1 MSPKTV
7 YCKDK
12 SRVHFLTQNLLELI
26 FRLGV
31 GNVCF
36 GFTQG
41 CKLVKQDFHEKPI
54 FFAPFLKWLLLCCSK
69 IRKMLVK
76 SGGICS
82 CQHDQLSDD
91 NYPSRRNNQR
101 LCLLQIPLVRQ
112 LSSPC
117 PARIVRP
124 SRFLLRHWHV
134 KFPRCSSKNQ
144 TLKSTIEVEQ

>member
-31 GNVCF
+31 GNICF

-54 FFAPFLKWLLLCCSK
+54 FFATFLKWLLLCCSK
-69 IRKMLVK
+69 IRKMLKVE
-76 SGGICS
+76 SAAVNMIS
-82 CQHDQLSDD
+82 CQMTTTQVVEII
-91 NYPSRRNNQR
+91 NAY
-101 LCLLQIPLVRQ
+101 V
-112 LSSPC
+112 
-117 PARIVRP
+117 
-124 SRFLLRHWHV
+124 
-134 KFPRCSSKNQ
+134 SSKYLSFDSSLLPALLVLSVGPVSYFGIGMSNFGAAAV
-144 TLKSTIEVEQ
+144 KIRR

>member
-69 IRKMLVK
+69 IRKMLKVE
-76 SGGICS
+76 SAAVNMIS
-82 CQHDQLSDD
+82 CQMTTTQVVEIINAYVSSKYLSFD
-91 NYPSRRNNQR
+91 SS
-101 LCLLQIPLVRQ
+101 LLPALLV
-112 LSSPC
+112 LS
-117 PARIVRP
+117 VRP
-124 SRFLLRHWHV
+124 VSYFGIGMSNFPAAAV
-134 KFPRCSSKNQ
+134 KIRR
-144 TLKSTIEVEQ
+144 

>member
-69 IRKMLVK
+69 IRKMLKVE
-76 SGGICS
+76 SAAVNMIS
-82 CQHDQLSDD
+82 CQMTTTQVVEIINASVSSEYLSF
-91 NYPSRRNNQR
+91 NSF
-101 LCLLQIPLVRQ
+101 LLPALLV
-112 LSSPC
+112 LS
-117 PARIVRP
+117 VRP
-124 SRFLLRHWHV
+124 VSNFGIGMSNFPAAAV
-134 KFPRCSSKNQ
+134 KIRR
-144 TLKSTIEVEQ
+144 